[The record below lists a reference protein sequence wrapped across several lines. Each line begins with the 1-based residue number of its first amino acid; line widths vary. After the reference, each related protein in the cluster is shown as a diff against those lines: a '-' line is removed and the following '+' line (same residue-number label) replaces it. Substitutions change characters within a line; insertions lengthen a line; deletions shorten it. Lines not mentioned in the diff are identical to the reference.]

1 MHCYINI
8 IVVNKALL
16 FETPAGGKNY
26 LGRKNSP
33 KLQPHFWLISS
44 IFHIAALF
52 IPFPQ
57 IFGTVHKVSIWRNQ
71 IHFLFYYKLRPS
83 MIKNQKGV

>member
-1 MHCYINI
+1 MIL
-8 IVVNKALL
+8 VNKAHL
-16 FETPAGGKNY
+16 FETPPGGKIT
-26 LGRKNSP
+26 LGEKNST

-57 IFGTVHKVSIWRNQ
+57 IFGTVHKVSIWRTQ